1 MIELKTKRLVLRP
14 LGLQYWEAV
23 HEYASDIENTKYM
36 MFLPNDT
43 IEETKEFLEG
53 VEKQWASAN
62 QTCYEFAILLEGKMI
77 GGVSLTLEEENPC
90 SGELGWI
97 VNKRYW
103 GQGIA
108 PEAAAALVE
117 YAKENLNVT
126 HFVAHCDAGN
136 PGSYRTMEK
145 IGMVRTAEYGGR
157 RNKSSNEDRM
167 EYQYEMT
174 VL

>member
-1 MIELKTKRLVLRP
+1 MVEIKTERLVLRP
-14 LGLQYWEAV
+14 LGIQYLESV
-23 HEYASDIENTKYM
+23 HEYASDLNNTRYM

-43 IEETKEFLEG
+43 VEETKEFLEG
-53 VEKQWASAN
+53 VDKQWASDN
-62 QTCYEFAILLEGKMI
+62 QTCYEFAILLKGKMI
-77 GGVSLTLEEENPC
+77 GAVSLNLEEEDLK

-97 VNKRYW
+97 VNKKYW

-117 YAKENLNVT
+117 YAKEKLGVT
-126 HFVAHCDAGN
+126 HFIAHCDAGN

-157 RNKSSNEDRM
+157 FNKSSDEERQ
-167 EYQYEMT
+167 EYQYEMN
-174 VL
+174 V